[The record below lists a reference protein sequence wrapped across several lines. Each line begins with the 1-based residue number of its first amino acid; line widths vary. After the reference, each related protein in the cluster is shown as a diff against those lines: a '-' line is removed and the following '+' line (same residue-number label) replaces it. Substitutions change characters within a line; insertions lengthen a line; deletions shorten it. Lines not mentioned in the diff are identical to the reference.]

1 MGPHDALHQ
10 WHSADPQ
17 EFPGRYQ
24 SDSTYQAQCCIAVVT
39 VVSELALDLK
49 NIESKFELNS
59 TKVEDN
65 VDLN

>member
-17 EFPGRYQ
+17 GFPSRYRL
-24 SDSTYQAQCCIAVVT
+24 DATYQEQCCTVVVT

-49 NIESKFELNS
+49 M
-59 TKVEDN
+59 
-65 VDLN
+65 